1 MHGSAAAVYVLC
13 FLTSVACAWL
23 LVRSY
28 TRSKARILMWSAV
41 CFVLLAVNNFLV
53 VVDLVVLPT
62 EIDLTIPRNA
72 SSFAA
77 IMTLL
82 YGFIWELD

>member
-1 MHGSAAAVYVLC
+1 MHGWAAAVYVLC
-13 FLTSVACAWL
+13 FLTSAACAWL

-28 TRSKARILMWSAV
+28 ARSKARILMWSAV
-41 CFVLLAVNNFLV
+41 CFVLLAINNFLV

-72 SSFAA
+72 SSLAA

>member
-1 MHGSAAAVYVLC
+1 MHGWAAAVYVLC

-28 TRSKARILMWSAV
+28 ARSKARILMWSAV

-72 SSFAA
+72 SSLAA

>member
-1 MHGSAAAVYVLC
+1 MHGWAAAVYVLC
-13 FLTSVACAWL
+13 FLTSAICAWL

-28 TRSKARILMWSAV
+28 ARSKARILMWSAA

-62 EIDLTIPRNA
+62 EIDLTIVRNA
-72 SSFAA
+72 SSLAA
-77 IMTLL
+77 VMTLL